1 MMSESATLE
10 IFSDYVWPW
19 CYFITGR
26 IEQLQNEFDI
36 DIKWTAFPL
45 HPETPADGLTLQELF
60 AGRPV
65 DIKQVLANLSRTAK
79 DLGLP
84 FGKRERT
91 YNSRLA
97 QELAKLAEKQGC
109 GEKFHMAA
117 FRAYFVDG
125 LNIGLQSTLV
135 ELGTSVGLP
144 AEPVL
149 EALEK
154 RTFEEAVDQDW
165 TRSYQM
171 GVKAVPTFMI
181 NGMSLVGAQPYEKL
195 VQLVEGSGAV
205 KRIWMKNRVDTA

>member
-1 MMSESATLE
+1 M
-10 IFSDYVWPW
+10 
-19 CYFITGR
+19 
-26 IEQLQNEFDI
+26 QNEFDI

-45 HPETPADGLTLQELF
+45 HPETPAEGLTLAELF

-65 DIKQVLANLSRTAK
+65 DIKQVLTHLNRTAK

-97 QELAKLAEKQGC
+97 QELGKLAEKQGC
-109 GEKFHMAA
+109 AEQFHMAT
-117 FRAYFVDG
+117 FRAYFADG

-135 ELGTSVGLP
+135 ELGTSVGLS
-144 AEPVL
+144 AKQVL
-149 EALEK
+149 EVLEK
-154 RTFEEAVDQDW
+154 RTFEEVVDKDW
-165 TRSYQM
+165 MRSYQL

-195 VQLVEGSGAV
+195 VQLMESSGV
-205 KRIWMKNRVDTA
+205 IKRV

>member
-1 MMSESATLE
+1 
-10 IFSDYVWPW
+10 
-19 CYFITGR
+19 
-26 IEQLQNEFDI
+26 LQKEFDI

-45 HPETPADGLTLQELF
+45 HPETPAEGLTLEELF

-65 DIKQVLANLSRTAK
+65 DTKQVLAHLTRTAK

-84 FGKRERT
+84 FGKREKT

-97 QELAKLAEKQGC
+97 QELAKLAEMQGC
-109 GEKFHMAA
+109 GEQFHMAA

-125 LNIGLQSTLV
+125 LNIGLRSTLM
-135 ELGTSVGLP
+135 ELGTTIGLS
-144 AEPVL
+144 AEQVL
-149 EALEK
+149 EVLEK

-165 TRSYQM
+165 RRSYQL

-195 VQLVEGSGAV
+195 VQLMEAGGVA
-205 KRIWMKNRVDTA
+205 KNRS

>member
-1 MMSESATLE
+1 
-10 IFSDYVWPW
+10 
-19 CYFITGR
+19 
-26 IEQLQNEFDI
+26 LQKEFDI

-45 HPETPADGLTLQELF
+45 HPETPAEGLTLEELF

-65 DIKQVLANLSRTAK
+65 DIKQVLAHLTRTAK

-84 FGKRERT
+84 FGKREKT

-97 QELAKLAEKQGC
+97 QELSKLAEMQGC
-109 GEKFHMAA
+109 GEQFHMAA

-125 LNIGLQSTLV
+125 LNIGLRSTLM
-135 ELGTSVGLP
+135 ELGTTIGLS
-144 AEPVL
+144 AEQVL
-149 EALEK
+149 EVLEK

-165 TRSYQM
+165 RRSYQL

-195 VQLVEGSGAV
+195 VQLMEAGGVA
-205 KRIWMKNRVDTA
+205 KNRS

>member
-1 MMSESATLE
+1 M
-10 IFSDYVWPW
+10 
-19 CYFITGR
+19 
-26 IEQLQNEFDI
+26 QNEYDI

-45 HPETPADGLTLQELF
+45 HPETPADGLTLEELF

-65 DIKQVLANLSRTAK
+65 NIKQVLAHLSRTAK

-84 FGKRERT
+84 FGKREMT

-109 GEKFHMAA
+109 GEKFHMEA
-117 FRAYFVDG
+117 FRAYFADG
-125 LNIGLQSTLV
+125 LNIGLRSTLV

-144 AEPVL
+144 AEQVL
-149 EALEK
+149 EVIEK

-165 TRSYQM
+165 TRSYQL

-195 VQLVEGSGAV
+195 VQLMQGSGVV
-205 KRIWMKNRVDTA
+205 KRV

>member
-1 MMSESATLE
+1 MSESATLE

-125 LNIGLQSTLV
+125 LNIGLRSTLV

>member
-1 MMSESATLE
+1 
-10 IFSDYVWPW
+10 
-19 CYFITGR
+19 
-26 IEQLQNEFDI
+26 LQKEFDI

-45 HPETPADGLTLQELF
+45 HPETPAEGLTLEELF

-65 DIKQVLANLSRTAK
+65 DTKQVLAHLARTAK

-84 FGKRERT
+84 FGKREKT

-97 QELAKLAEKQGC
+97 QELAKLAEMQGC
-109 GEKFHMAA
+109 GEQFHMAA

-125 LNIGLQSTLV
+125 LNIGLRSTLM
-135 ELGTSVGLP
+135 ELGTTIGLS
-144 AEPVL
+144 AEQVL
-149 EALEK
+149 EVLEK

-165 TRSYQM
+165 RRSYQL

-195 VQLVEGSGAV
+195 VQLMEAGGVA
-205 KRIWMKNRVDTA
+205 KNRS